1 MAPVFH
7 SHDDRETTAAGVLLD
22 SIDIRDGSILVAHD
36 SSGRVAREL
45 IKRGCQVD
53 PWWRMQQGGCAATPW
68 PSGGPYDAATLRLS
82 KDKGAFEMA
91 LHAIASRIRPGGN
104 IWVYGANDEG
114 IKSAPK
120 RLSTVC
126 DSVSTVGTKRH
137 CRVLE
142 GQTPSSP
149 QSLRENLSDW
159 RQTVTLNFSTGP
171 ISQHS
176 YPGVFAKGK
185 LDPGTAF
192 LLTRLP
198 TPKPNSTILD
208 YACGSGVIAQGL
220 LAVEPSVNVTLI
232 DADAIAIEAAKRNVP
247 AGRALVGYDLTT
259 LNRDDTFDLI
269 VANPPYHQGKERSD
283 TVVMSLIEQSPH
295 HLSADG
301 DLWLVLQRQ
310 VNIRKALNQVFSS
323 VNCTNEGAYNVWH
336 ARSPHP

>member
-7 SHDDRETTAAGVLLD
+7 SHDDRETTTAGVLLD
-22 SIDIRDGSILVAHD
+22 SIAIHEGSILVAHD
-36 SSGRVAREL
+36 STGRIAREL
-45 IKRGCQVD
+45 TKRGGQVEQ
-53 PWWRMQQGGCAATPW
+53 WWRLQQEGYTATAW
-68 PSGGPYDAATLRLS
+68 PSNGPFDAAILRLS

-91 LHAIASRIRPGGN
+91 LHAIASRLRPGGK

-114 IKSAPK
+114 IKSTPK

-142 GQTPSSP
+142 GQIPSSP
-149 QSLRENLSDW
+149 RVLRDTLSDW
-159 RQTVTLNFSTGP
+159 EQTVTLDFATGP
-171 ISQHS
+171 VSQHS
-176 YPGVFAKGK
+176 FPGVFAKGK

-192 LLTRLP
+192 LLSRLP
-198 TPKPNSTILD
+198 TPKPSSTILD
-208 YACGSGVIAQGL
+208 YACGSGVIALGL
-220 LAVEPSVNVTLI
+220 LAVEPSVHITLI
-232 DADAIAIEAAKRNVP
+232 DADAVAIEAAKKNVP
-247 AGRALVGYDLTT
+247 AGRALVGHSLKS

-283 TVVMSLIEQSPH
+283 TVVMSFIDQSQH

-310 VNIRKALNQVFSS
+310 VNVRKALNQVYSS
-323 VNCTNEGAYNVWH
+323 VDCTSDGAYSVWH
-336 ARSPHP
+336 ARSPHR